1 MIAIIA
7 VTTLKA
13 SLILF
18 GRKAGWSWVH
28 FALGLRAPPQKRIY
42 LSSIMY
48 FEIWY
53 ICLFSFF
60 IVLIMYFEIWYI
72 CLFSFFIVLM
82 YRTATW
88 TILNLL
94 YHSALHR
101 VAVVLSLNQLH
112 FQVRSLLSSLEA
124 LVVKPNFFLIDQ
136 KVFVFI
142 STSAW
147 KNSSKNHDFVPKPS
161 TALVAVQMGFWD
173 Q

>member
-53 ICLFSFF
+53 MCLFSFF
-60 IVLIMYFEIWYI
+60 TVLIMYFEIWYI
-72 CLFSFFIVLM
+72 CLFSFFISPHVPYSYM
-82 YRTATW
+82 NYPK
-88 TILNLL
+88 
-94 YHSALHR
+94 SAVPLCTTPCSGS
-101 VAVVLSLNQLH
+101 VEPKSAASPGAITLVFS
-112 FQVRSLLSSLEA
+112 RS
-124 LVVKPNFFLIDQ
+124 
-136 KVFVFI
+136 I
-142 STSAW
+142 S
-147 KNSSKNHDFVPKPS
+147 
-161 TALVAVQMGFWD
+161 G
-173 Q
+173 